1 MRKKA
6 HSYKNIHLLLLPL
19 ITVLIFSSCTV
30 FTIVKNEPQNKP
42 YIFQTE
48 INLKEAGL
56 SNDEKARLETGLYEQ
71 LDDSIAA
78 RKLDKVFWE
87 VLKNP
92 QTLDT
97 SLISKSAEYMNNY
110 LAAEGYFHDSISYTT
125 SIRKVGDDQ
134 RAYIGFNVWPGK
146 VTRIDSVAYTLQNER
161 LQYLTDS
168 SFANAVVKK
177 NDPFAQGPV
186 SMELDRLVELYRNNG
201 YLLFSRRNL
210 YALWDTL
217 DVELL
222 QPALDPIEQMSQ
234 LRQLEERRKNP
245 TASLEIRQTDPDDP
259 AGRRRFY
266 VGDITVY
273 PNIRTDTSSL
283 AQKQTRIGNITVIQS
298 ADKFKPRI
306 FPQYIYLK
314 EGELYRQQR
323 YIRTFNRFNNLSA
336 WRLVDIAQIPRANN
350 ADTVDFQINLTPAPK
365 YNFTTN
371 LESSFNQN
379 VFSGNFIGLG
389 VNAGIQNRN
398 FLKASNLAT
407 TNVRYGVELGG
418 ISSGDFI
425 QTQQVSISNSI
436 ILPRMVFPGL
446 HRFRNRFN
454 GNVQTVLSINAA
466 NTERR
471 TLFNLT
477 SFNTSWGYDFTW
489 RAKEYAFTNRTFNLG
504 LKIPNIEY
512 SYLKRRSRLDSLIA
526 ENPSVQYLFSDGL
539 ITSMIANFSM
549 PWNSFDKSSINV
561 LRLNLEASGLL
572 SGLVRNPFLDEQ
584 LYRFIKVDA
593 EYARLFKLT
602 SKTGL
607 VLRGFAGMGYELD
620 ATANPNKR
628 SHLPFFKQY
637 FSGGP
642 NSMRAWQLRRL
653 GPGSA
658 VKYYENDESIEGELI
673 VPDRFGDVQL
683 EANIEYRMPLFSI
696 AGLPVNGAV
705 FTDVGNI
712 WYLKNTAGS
721 PEERFSISRLGKD
734 LAIGSGLG
742 IRADFSFF
750 VIRVDYAYK
759 VKDPS
764 PDGNNAAYQNRF
776 FAYPL
781 MKGSQLQIGIGY
793 PFIF

>member
-1 MRKKA
+1 MRTKA
-6 HSYKNIHLLLLPL
+6 HSYKNIHLLILPV
-19 ITVLIFSSCTV
+19 ITVFIFSSCTV
-30 FTIVKNEPQNKP
+30 FTIVKNEPKNKP
-42 YIFQTE
+42 YIFQTA
-48 INLKEAGL
+48 IRLKDDGL
-56 SNDEKARLETGLYEQ
+56 TKDEKARLEAGLYEQ

-110 LAAEGYFHDSISYTT
+110 LAAEGYFQDSISYTT
-125 SIRKVGDDQ
+125 SVKKVSDDQ
-134 RAYIGFNVWPGK
+134 RAYINFNVWPGK
-146 VTRIDSVAYTLQNER
+146 VTRIDSVTYMLQNER
-161 LQYLTDS
+161 LQYLADS
-168 SFANAVVKK
+168 SFANAMIKK
-177 NDPFAQGPV
+177 GDPFAQGAV
-186 SMELDRLVELYRNNG
+186 SLELDRLVELYRNNG

-217 DVELL
+217 DVKLL
-222 QPALDPIEQMSQ
+222 QPALDPIEQISQ
-234 LRQLEERRKNP
+234 LEQLEQRNKNP
-245 TASLEIRQTDPDDP
+245 AASLEIRQTDPDDP
-259 AGRRRFY
+259 ASRRKFY
-266 VGDITVY
+266 VGNITVY
-273 PNIRTDTSSL
+273 PDVRTDTASHSL
-283 AQKQTRIGNITVIQS
+283 RETRIGNITIIQS
-298 ADKFKPRI
+298 SSKFKPRI

-323 YIRTFNRFNNLSA
+323 FIRTFNRFNNLGA
-336 WRLVDIAQIPRANN
+336 WRLADIAQIPRPNGT
-350 ADTVDFQINLTPAPK
+350 DTVDFQVNLTPAPK

-371 LESSFNQN
+371 LESSFSQS
-379 VFSGNFIGLG
+379 VFSGNFVGLG

-398 FLKASNLAT
+398 FLKAANLAT
-407 TNVRYGVELGG
+407 TNIRYGIELGG
-418 ISSGDFI
+418 INSGDFI
-425 QTQQVSISNSI
+425 QTQQVSLSNSI
-436 ILPRMVFPGL
+436 VLPRFVFPGL
-446 HRFRNRFN
+446 HTFRNRFN
-454 GNVQTVLSINAA
+454 GNIQTVLSVNAA

-489 RAKEYAFTNRTFNLG
+489 RAKEYAFTSRTLNLG

-539 ITSMIANFSM
+539 VTSMIANFSM
-549 PWNSFDKSSINV
+549 PWNSIDKSSINV

-572 SGLVRNPFLDEQ
+572 AGLVSNPFLDEQ
-584 LYRFIKVDA
+584 LYRFVKLDA
-593 EYARLFKLT
+593 EYARLFKLS

-607 VLRGFAGMGYELD
+607 VLRGFAGLGYELES
-620 ATANPNKR
+620 TTNPNKR

-653 GPGSA
+653 GPGST

-696 AGLPVNGAV
+696 AGLPINGAV

-721 PEERFSISRLGKD
+721 PEERFSLSRLGKD
-734 LAIGSGLG
+734 IAIGSGLG

-750 VIRVDYAYK
+750 VIRLDYAYK

-781 MKGSQLQIGIGY
+781 LKGSQLQIGIGY